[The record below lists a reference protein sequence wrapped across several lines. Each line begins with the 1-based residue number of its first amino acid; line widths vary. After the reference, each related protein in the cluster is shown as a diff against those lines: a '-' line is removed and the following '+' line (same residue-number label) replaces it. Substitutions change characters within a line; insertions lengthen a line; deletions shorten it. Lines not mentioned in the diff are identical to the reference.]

1 MPRPKS
7 AEAMQMCGVRMGAAL
22 LARID
27 AYGAWLKGE
36 HPGMRVERGD
46 VIRELV
52 HVGLGVV
59 EARTAETSIDTGEG
73 PILNAVTLREA
84 QTADP
89 DPHGEDQPLPQTAS
103 QRTTGRKRPAAAK
116 G

>member
-1 MPRPKS
+1 M
-7 AEAMQMCGVRMGAAL
+7 

-27 AYGAWLKGE
+27 AYGALLKTE

-59 EARTAETSIDTGEG
+59 EARTAETSIDTGGG
-73 PILNAVTLREA
+73 PIESPVTLGA
-84 QTADP
+84 DQPADHAPCGADP
-89 DPHGEDQPLPQTAS
+89 TDRKAAPPQDHH
-103 QRTTGRKRPAAAK
+103 RTTGRTGRKRLAAAK

>member
-1 MPRPKS
+1 
-7 AEAMQMCGVRMGAAL
+7 MCGVRMGAAL
-22 LARID
+22 LARIE
-27 AYGAWLKGE
+27 AYGAWLKAE

-59 EARTAETSIDTGEG
+59 EARTAETSIDPLGGQVLDEVK
-73 PILNAVTLREA
+73 LVED
-84 QTADP
+84 QTADHSP
-89 DPHGEDQPLPQTAS
+89 INEDQSLSQTAPV
-103 QRTTGRKRPAAAK
+103 QDQHRTTARPGRKRPAAAR